1 MPSRSLAKSAEK
13 PRFFVDARCSPRA
26 DAAVLMHG
34 ADCIRDS
41 TRPLLSLDPSYVS
54 SPMPCRSSPLIRAI
68 QIIALA
74 FVAALVAG
82 SGVARAESAYSF
94 ATTPGRLPK
103 NVVPTHYAIDLKPDL
118 TTLAV
123 GGSEVVDIKVI
134 TPTDRLV
141 LNAVDMT
148 LHSAALKGE
157 PGQVAAITPAPK
169 TADRYACFSAC
180 ARGGAAQAQH
190 RIRRTSQRF
199 RPRHFPRRLS
209 DRTRPQADDRDRT
222 GAGRRAPDLSVL
234 G

>member
-1 MPSRSLAKSAEK
+1 MARTASDDPIRYSRWSIL
-13 PRFFVDARCSPRA
+13 PMAR
-26 DAAVLMHG
+26 
-34 ADCIRDS
+34 
-41 TRPLLSLDPSYVS
+41 
-54 SPMPCRSSPLIRAI
+54 RSSPLFRAI
-68 QIIALA
+68 QIAALA

-82 SGVARAESAYSF
+82 SGVARAESVYSF

-123 GGSEVVDIKVI
+123 GGSEVVDIKVL

-148 LHSAALKGE
+148 LRSAALEGE
-157 PGQVAAITPAPK
+157 PGQVATITSPPK
-169 TADRYACFSAC
+169 TADRHARFSAC
-180 ARGGAAQAQH
+180 ARGGTAQANH
-190 RIRRTSQRF
+190 RVRRTSQQV

-209 DRTRPQADDRDRT
+209 DRARPQADDRDRT